1 MKNEIKTIIYI
12 LISLCIGVLCAAD
25 ISSAEQN
32 LFPEGNIFKGWEIVK
47 DTTFTG
53 DALYGHIDG
62 GAELFFEFGFV
73 KVDVRIAKPA
83 GSEDEMTIEIYQ
95 MADAD
100 AAFGLFLI
108 KSANLEPDQR
118 LPVPNLVNNY
128 QVSYIKGDYYILISS
143 AAGTEPL
150 KEKMVQLGEAIAV
163 NLPDKVHS
171 GFESLPPAGRVPGS
185 ERLLRGPLALQTIFP
200 LGGHPMLWQGLE
212 KGQKLNAYAADYKT
226 SEGDMFS
233 DIICQYPD
241 PNASGIAMEGIKTGH
256 DPYLE
261 TVTDEENRFI
271 LKDWNG
277 LYTIVIRDKS
287 KIEIYA
293 RLKEPKIPQSTN

>member
-12 LISLCIGVLCAAD
+12 LISLCIGVLCASD

-32 LFPEGNIFKGWEIVK
+32 LFPQGDMFSGWEIVK
-47 DTTFTG
+47 NSTFTG

-73 KVDVRIAKPA
+73 KVDVRIVKPT
-83 GSEDEMTIEIYQ
+83 GSDDEMTIEIYQ

-100 AAFGLFLI
+100 AALGLFLI

-150 KEKMVQLGEAIAV
+150 KEKMVQFGETIAAK
-163 NLPDKVHS
+163 LPEKAQSNFDV
-171 GFESLPPAGRVPGS
+171 LPAAGRVPGS

-200 LGGHPMLWQGLE
+200 LGEHQMLWQGLE
-212 KGQKLNAYAADYKT
+212 KGQRLNAYAADYKI
-226 SEGDMFS
+226 SEGDIFS
-233 DIICQYPD
+233 YIICQYPD
-241 PNASGIAMEGIKTGH
+241 PNASGIAMEAIKTGH

-261 TVTDEENRFI
+261 TVTNEENRLI

-287 KIEIYA
+287 KIEIFA
-293 RLKEPKIPQSTN
+293 RLKEPKIHVLK